1 MEKDLIVGDNK
12 ETAEDDIKNAIEEA
26 YASEADGSDV
36 KNSKDIDEVKNMAAK
51 MQSSKSNKVAEE
63 ENDSGVELAYGPGSI
78 YENSEERYKD
88 NLSTSITFL
97 VCGVVGLTV
106 LLLNDFGVFHFLKKS
121 NSLFYLINAVLIVTF
136 GGFII
141 IGIASFR
148 TAIKLKSKVS
158 KEKELL
164 DEIIGWVKDNITEE
178 DIENSYNNDIPEEMK
193 YFCRNDYLKNSILNN
208 FPHLTEDLASQIAD
222 SYIEET
228 FN

>member
-1 MEKDLIVGDNK
+1 MEKDLKVTDNK
-12 ETAEDDIKNAIEEA
+12 ETVEDNIKDAIEAA
-26 YASEADGSDV
+26 YASESDGSDV
-36 KNSKDIDEVKNMAAK
+36 KNSRDIDEVKEMTSKINP
-51 MQSSKSNKVAEE
+51 SKSKKSDEGE
-63 ENDSGVELAYGPGSI
+63 DDSGVELAYGPGSI

-97 VCGVVGLTV
+97 ICGVVGLTI
-106 LLLNDFGVFHFLKKS
+106 LLLNDFGVFHFLEKS
-121 NSLFYLINAVLIVTF
+121 NSLFYLINAVLIITF

-141 IGIASFR
+141 IGIVSFR
-148 TAIKLKSKVS
+148 TAKRLKSKVG

-208 FPHLTEDLASQIAD
+208 FPHLTEELASQIAD
-222 SYIEET
+222 TYIEET